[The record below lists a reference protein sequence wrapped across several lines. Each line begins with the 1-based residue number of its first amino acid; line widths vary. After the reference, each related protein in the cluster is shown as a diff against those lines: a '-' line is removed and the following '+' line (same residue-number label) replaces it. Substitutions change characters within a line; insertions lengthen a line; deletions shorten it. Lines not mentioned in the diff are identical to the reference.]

1 MLLGE
6 IPLPEEVTEL
16 ILLCLP
22 FPVLRETAPFVCKAW
37 AECVQVG
44 GPSELGCEMV
54 LICISHSYSTQSA
67 SFWRRYVR
75 RQQQKSEDDKG
86 SVAVSAAAA
95 AAILSCPELRLAS
108 WRILADLF
116 HSNPFDR
123 NLASTGTGLINLL
136 NQVTRML
143 QSWPGRSGNQEQE
156 HNPPNL
162 GTAI

>member
-6 IPLPEEVTEL
+6 RRLPEEVTEL

-44 GPSELGCEMV
+44 PKELCSEMW
-54 LICISHSYSTQSA
+54 LICNSNSYFTQSA

-75 RQQQKSEDDKG
+75 RQEQVSESDKG
-86 SVAVSAAAA
+86 DKSGGTVSSA

-123 NLASTGTGLINLL
+123 NLASTVIDCS
-136 NQVTRML
+136 QVARMW
-143 QSWPGRSGNQEQE
+143 QSWLQ
-156 HNPPNL
+156 
-162 GTAI
+162 I